1 MKRIKLETKSNVFI
15 VYRWHDS
22 ISRKYQSQH
31 QKKKKCKDILE
42 VLNSFSQI
50 SVNQIYIQIFVVF
63 IHGQQAIKKEIR
75 KTILLIIATKR
86 IKCLGVNI
94 IKEGKDLYSKNCM
107 ILGVPI
113 VAQQKGIQLGT
124 IRLQV

>member
-1 MKRIKLETKSNVFI
+1 MFTEGKI
-15 VYRWHDS
+15 V
-22 ISRKYQSQH
+22 KEKKNKANNK
-31 QKKKKCKDILE
+31 KKKKCKDILE

-94 IKEGKDLYSKNCM
+94 IKEAKDLYSKNCM

-113 VAQQKGIQLGT
+113 LAKQKGIQLGT